1 MGYQTRGCEEDVSKT
16 ITRKDGVQLVVTIP
30 AYEPP
35 ASKRD
40 SKILLSSPARH
51 EPKSFVMDHRRLQ
64 RWFTGIVLSML
75 GTGLAFAGN
84 GFGQT
89 ALNVGNNLN
98 DTGGLIQSA
107 FYLSGFGL
115 VGYGIHTMRKAHKN
129 EGQGKEKMSHGVME
143 SMFGAALVAVP
154 TFAGHAVNTMF
165 SNATTGAQN
174 STAAQVQ
181 TG

>member
-1 MGYQTRGCEEDVSKT
+1 MGYETRGGEEGVSRT
-16 ITRKDGVQLVVTIP
+16 MTRKDGVQLIVTVP
-30 AYEPP
+30 VYEQPVIQQ
-35 ASKRD
+35 D
-40 SKILLSSPARH
+40 GKILQSSPARH
-51 EPKSFVMDHRRLQ
+51 EPNGFVMDHRRLQ
-64 RWFTGIVLSML
+64 RWFTGIALSML

-107 FYLSGFGL
+107 FYLSGFSL

-165 SNATTGAQN
+165 NNATTGAQN
-174 STAAQVQ
+174 STMAQVQ
-181 TG
+181 TN

>member
-1 MGYQTRGCEEDVSKT
+1 MGT
-16 ITRKDGVQLVVTIP
+16 
-30 AYEPP
+30 
-35 ASKRD
+35 
-40 SKILLSSPARH
+40 
-51 EPKSFVMDHRRLQ
+51 
-64 RWFTGIVLSML
+64 
-75 GTGLAFAGN
+75 
-84 GFGQT
+84 
-89 ALNVGNNLN
+89 NLN